1 MNKFKEIK
9 DEIKTVLSGST
20 IDAILP
26 PLLFVIINNI
36 LGISAA
42 IISAL
47 VLSLVLGI
55 KRILNKESWKYA
67 FGGFIIVSLAAGLA
81 LITKNESNYF
91 IEAAVGSGVFFI
103 AAVVSLLLGKPMA
116 AYASHLSR
124 GWPLDWFWRKDIK
137 PAYKEVT
144 VFWALF
150 FLMRMIVQ
158 IILIRK
164 ANPDQL
170 VWANTLLGWPV
181 TLLILISSYIYGTWR
196 LKKLK
201 GPGVE
206 EFTEGKEPQWEG
218 QKKGF

>member
-26 PLLFVIINNI
+26 PLLFAIINNI

-81 LITKNESNYF
+81 LITKNASNYF
-91 IEAAVGSGVFFI
+91 IGAAVGSGVFFI

-206 EFTEGKEPQWEG
+206 EFIEGKEPPWEG

>member
-81 LITKNESNYF
+81 LITKNASNYF
-91 IEAAVGSGVFFI
+91 IGAALGSGLFFA
-103 AAVVSLLLGKPMA
+103 AAVVSLSIGKPMA

-124 GWPLDWFWRKDIK
+124 GWPLDWFWRKDVK

-164 ANPDQL
+164 
-170 VWANTLLGWPV
+170 
-181 TLLILISSYIYGTWR
+181 
-196 LKKLK
+196 
-201 GPGVE
+201 
-206 EFTEGKEPQWEG
+206 
-218 QKKGF
+218 

>member
-1 MNKFKEIK
+1 MNKLIEIK

-20 IDAILP
+20 LDAILP

-36 LGISAA
+36 LGITTA

-47 VLSLVLGI
+47 AFSLILGI
-55 KRILNKESWKYA
+55 KRILNKETWKYA
-67 FGGFIIVSLAAGLA
+67 FGGFAVVSLAAGLA
-81 LITKNESNYF
+81 LITKNASNYF
-91 IEAAVGSGVFFI
+91 IGAAAGSGVFFI
-103 AAVVSLLLGKPMA
+103 LAIVSLIMDKPMA

-137 PAYKEVT
+137 PAYREVT
-144 VFWALF
+144 FFWAVF
-150 FLMRMIVQ
+150 FLVRLVTQ
-158 IILIRK
+158 IILIKK
-164 ANPDQL
+164 ANPNQL

-196 LKKLK
+196 LKNLG
-201 GPGVE
+201 GPGVD
-206 EFTEGKEPQWEG
+206 EFIEGKEPPWKG

>member
-1 MNKFKEIK
+1 MNKLLELK

-26 PLLFVIINNI
+26 PIVFVLINNI
-36 LGISAA
+36 AGIIAA

-47 VLSLVLGI
+47 SLSLILGI
-55 KRILNKESWKYA
+55 KRILKKESWKYA
-67 FGGFIIVSLAAGLA
+67 FGGFIIVSLASGLA
-81 LITKNESNYF
+81 LITKNASNYF
-91 IEAAVGSGVFFI
+91 IGAAAGSGVFFLI
-103 AAVVSLLLGKPMA
+103 AAISLIIGKPMA

-124 GWPLDWFWRKDIK
+124 GWPLDWFWRKDVK

-144 VFWALF
+144 IFWGLF
-150 FLMRMIVQ
+150 FLMRLGIQ
-158 IILIRK
+158 INLILK

-181 TLLILISSYIYGTWR
+181 TLIILISSYIYGTWR
-196 LKKLK
+196 LKNLG
-201 GPGVE
+201 GPGVD
-206 EFTEGKEPQWEG
+206 EFIEGKEPPWEG

>member
-1 MNKFKEIK
+1 MNKLKEIII
-9 DEIKTVLSGST
+9 ELKTVLSGST

-47 VLSLVLGI
+47 ILSLVLGI
-55 KRILNKESWKYA
+55 KRILNKEPWKYA
-67 FGGFIIVSLAAGLA
+67 FGGFVIVSIAAGLA
-81 LITKNESNYF
+81 LITKNASNYF
-91 IEAAVGSGVFFI
+91 IGAAVGSGVFFI
-103 AAVVSLLLGKPMA
+103 AAVASLFLGKPMA

-124 GWPLDWFWRKDIK
+124 GWPLNWFWRDDVK
-137 PAYKEVT
+137 PVYKEVT
-144 VFWALF
+144 IFWALF
-150 FLMRMIVQ
+150 FLMRMMVQ

-181 TLLILISSYIYGTWR
+181 TLIILISSYIYGTWR

-206 EFTEGKEPQWEG
+206 EFIEGKEPPWEG

>member
-81 LITKNESNYF
+81 LITKNASNYF
-91 IEAAVGSGVFFI
+91 IGAAVGSGVFFI

-206 EFTEGKEPQWEG
+206 EFIEGKEPPWEG

>member
-1 MNKFKEIK
+1 MSKLKEIIN
-9 DEIKTVLSGST
+9 ELKTVLSGST

-36 LGISAA
+36 LDISDA

-47 VLSLVLGI
+47 ILSLVLGI
-55 KRILNKESWKYA
+55 KRILNKEPWKYA
-67 FGGFIIVSLAAGLA
+67 FGGFVIVSIAAGLA
-81 LITKNESNYF
+81 FITKNASNYF
-91 IEAAVGSGVFFI
+91 IGAAVGSGVFFI
-103 AAVVSLLLGKPMA
+103 AAVASLFLGKPMV

-124 GWPLDWFWRKDIK
+124 GWPLNWFWRGDVK

-144 VFWALF
+144 IFWALF
-150 FLMRMIVQ
+150 FLMRMMVQ

-181 TLLILISSYIYGTWR
+181 TLIILISSYIYGTWR

-206 EFTEGKEPQWEG
+206 EFIEGKEPPWEG

>member
-1 MNKFKEIK
+1 MSKLLELK

-26 PLLFVIINNI
+26 PMVFVLINNI
-36 LGISAA
+36 AGITSA

-47 VLSLVLGI
+47 VFSLILGI
-55 KRILNKESWKYA
+55 KRLLNKESWKYA
-67 FGGFIIVSLAAGLA
+67 FGGFIIVGLASGLA
-81 LITKNESNYF
+81 LITKNASNYF
-91 IEAAVGSGVFFI
+91 IGAAVGSGVFFLV
-103 AAVVSLLLGKPMA
+103 AVISLTIGKPMA

-124 GWPLDWFWRKDIK
+124 GWPLNWFWRKDIK
-137 PAYKEVT
+137 PAYREVT
-144 VFWALF
+144 FFWAVF
-150 FLMRMIVQ
+150 FLMRLIIQ

-181 TLLILISSYIYGTWR
+181 TLIILVSSYIYGTWR
-196 LKKLK
+196 LKNLG
-201 GPGVE
+201 GPGVD
-206 EFTEGKEPQWEG
+206 EFIEGKEPPWEG

>member
-1 MNKFKEIK
+1 MNKLLELK

-26 PLLFVIINNI
+26 PMVFVLINNI
-36 LGISAA
+36 AGIIAA

-47 VLSLVLGI
+47 LLSLILGI
-55 KRILNKESWKYA
+55 KRILKKESWKYA
-67 FGGFIIVSLAAGLA
+67 FGGFIIVSLASGLA
-81 LITKNESNYF
+81 LVTKNTSNYF
-91 IEAAVGSGVFFI
+91 IGGAVGSGVFFLL
-103 AAVVSLLLGKPMA
+103 AVISLIIGKPMA

-124 GWPLDWFWRKDIK
+124 GWPLDWFWREDVK

-144 VFWALF
+144 MFWAMF
-150 FLMRMIVQ
+150 FLMRMAVQ
-158 IILIRK
+158 IILILK
-164 ANPDQL
+164 AKPDQL

-181 TLLILISSYIYGTWR
+181 TLIILISSYVYGTWR

-206 EFTEGKEPQWEG
+206 EFIEGKEPPWKG

>member
-1 MNKFKEIK
+1 MNKLLELR

-26 PLLFVIINNI
+26 PMIFVLINNI
-36 LGISAA
+36 SGITSA

-47 VLSLVLGI
+47 VLSLILGI

-67 FGGFIIVSLAAGLA
+67 LSGFLIVSLAAGLA
-81 LITKNESNYF
+81 LITKNASNYF
-91 IEAAVGSGVFFI
+91 IGAAVGSGIFFI
-103 AAVVSLLLGKPMA
+103 VAGVSLFLGKPMA

-181 TLLILISSYIYGTWR
+181 TLIILISSYIYGTWR
-196 LKKLK
+196 LKKLG
-201 GPGVE
+201 GPGVD
-206 EFTEGKEPQWEG
+206 EFIEGKEPPWEG